1 MSPAIGPVA
10 FRDSEEHPFL
20 GKEMH
25 EQREYSDETARV
37 IDSEVHKFLMQADR
51 RAIEVLTEHRDKLDA
66 LTKALV
72 DKESLDQDEIAE
84 IIGVPA
90 KRGV

>member
-10 FRDSEEHPFL
+10 FRDGEEQPFL

-25 EQREYSDETARV
+25 EQREYSDEPARV
-37 IDSEVHKFLMQADR
+37 IASEVLKFLLQADR
-51 RAIEVLTEHRDKLDA
+51 RAIKVLTEHRDKLDA
-66 LTKALV
+66 LTKALIE
-72 DKESLDQDEIAE
+72 KESLDQDEIAA

-90 KRGV
+90 RRGA